1 MERRRSQA
9 AERADPALSCTVP
22 EAPVETRGRGSE
34 YPTEVRNTMD
44 IAVAAFS
51 GGVTRVM
58 SLQLSYAFSHILHSW
73 LGHTSD
79 LHTMSHDGQDRRL
92 VLGADRVPA
101 REARLRER
109 GRRHAARQHAR
120 RGG

>member
-1 MERRRSQA
+1 
-9 AERADPALSCTVP
+9 
-22 EAPVETRGRGSE
+22 
-34 YPTEVRNTMD
+34 MD

-51 GGVTRVM
+51 CDITRVM

-79 LHTMSHDGQDRRL
+79 HHTMSHGGQARRRELQEGDRRL
-92 VLGADRVPA
+92 VLRADRIPA
-101 REARLRER
+101 REARRRER